1 MLVGVF
7 LRHFKIYKGARYI
20 PFGLDEL
27 ENFNLFIGQN
37 GAGKSSILESL
48 DCFFNN
54 SEFIVHFS
62 EKKSEAFV
70 APAFLIKKDE
80 LNKFDKQV
88 QRIIPII
95 SDLFFNLDQTKSSN
109 YNAYSGF
116 FEQRNNLLKYRD
128 THYFITYAFFPYP
141 ERDSNSIFFTFDNF
155 IKKGIRESQ
164 ILKDEKEQNKVL
176 TTLKNDLIKNY
187 SFQYIP
193 VETSLNDFLRLESKG
208 MQELMSENVKKRI
221 EKTLT
226 SKLQIKAD
234 STANTGRTVN
244 RSILDLLN
252 ADLEKFVGEVQETIK
267 QIDNDYSFAREYKSK
282 SNLTANHLTDIIIE
296 TFFDKRRLK
305 IDKKPIEHLSAGE
318 RKKALIDI
326 AYAFLTQERDTTQ
339 NIILAIDEPEASL
352 HISMCYGQFSRLHEL
367 AKNYNVQ
374 MLISTHWY
382 GALPILDKGNLYHI
396 HEKNHAVNINQYSFK
411 NYFQENGSHPD
422 DIHFKSFFD
431 LVSSI
436 VSSLRL
442 HNKSWLIVEGEEDKK
457 YILNYLDEDKKKDLI
472 VLPVGGC
479 GIVLNLYNYLYA
491 PLSQKSEIKEINGKV
506 VCLVDTDFNALPL
519 EDNFSSETKKK
530 DLVIRRLQIEGDEV
544 NLCRLENLNRSPT
557 EIEESLNAKTFYTAL
572 SRVIEIFGDDHIKL
586 IFSNFKFDD
595 SKKFSFIKGDN
606 SIIYPKREFE
616 LEGNPSNYKLEVFNF
631 VDKHKEVIC
640 NIYCELQSEKRPKW
654 IEDLEKML

>member
-54 SEFIVHFS
+54 NEFIVHFS
-62 EKKSEAFV
+62 EKKNEAFV
-70 APAFLIKKDE
+70 APTFLIKKED
-80 LNKFDKQV
+80 LNKFDRQV
-88 QRIIPII
+88 QKIIPVI
-95 SDLFFNLDQTKSSN
+95 SELLFDLDQSKSTN
-109 YNAYSGF
+109 YGSYNDF
-116 FEQRNNLLKYRD
+116 FKQRENFFKYRN
-128 THYFITYAFFPYP
+128 THYLITYAFFPYP
-141 ERDSNSIFFTFDNF
+141 EKDTNNLFLTFDSY
-155 IKKGIRESQ
+155 IKKGIKESQ
-164 ILKDEKEQNKVL
+164 LLKDDKEQNKVL
-176 TTLKNDLIKNY
+176 ATLKNDLIKNY

-221 EKTLT
+221 EQTLT
-226 SKLQIKAD
+226 SKLQIKAE
-234 STANTGRTVN
+234 RTVN
-244 RSILDLLN
+244 KSILDLLN
-252 ADLEKFVGEVQETIK
+252 SDLESFVGEVQQTIK
-267 QIDNDYSFAREYKSK
+267 QIDSDYSFAREYKSK

-305 IDKKPIEHLSAGE
+305 IDRKPIEHLSAGE

-367 AKNYNVQ
+367 AKKYNVQ

-382 GALPILDKGNLYHI
+382 GALPILDKGNLHHI
-396 HEKNHAVNINQYSFK
+396 HEIKSSVNISQYSFK

-457 YILNYLDEDKKKDLI
+457 YILNYLDEDKKNDLI

-491 PLSQKSEIKEINGKV
+491 PLSQKSEIKEINRKV

-530 DLVIRRLQIEGDEV
+530 DLIIRRLQIEGDTI

-557 EIEESLNAKTFYTAL
+557 EIEESLNAKTFYKAL
-572 SRVIEIFGDDHIKL
+572 SQAIESIGNDRIKL
-586 IFSNFKFDD
+586 VFSNFQFDET
-595 SKKFSFIKGDN
+595 KKFSFIKGDN

-616 LEGNPSNYKLEVFNF
+616 LEGNPSNYKLEIFNF
-631 VDKHKEVIC
+631 VDKNKELIC
-640 NIYCELQSEKRPKW
+640 NIYCELESETKPKW

>member
-20 PFGLDEL
+20 PFGLNEL

-48 DCFFNN
+48 DCFFNS

-70 APAFLIKKDE
+70 APCFLIKKED
-80 LNKFDKQV
+80 LNKFDKNV
-88 QRIIPII
+88 QKIIPII
-95 SDLFFNLDQTKSSN
+95 SELFFNVDQTKSVN
-109 YNAYSGF
+109 YNSYNNF
-116 FEQRNNLLKYRD
+116 FDQRDNFLKHRE
-128 THYFITYAFFPYP
+128 THYFITYAFFPFP
-141 ERDSNSIFFTFDNF
+141 ERDTNSIFFTFDSY
-155 IKKGIRESQ
+155 IKKGLKESQ
-164 ILKDEKEQNKVL
+164 ILKDERELNKVL
-176 TTLKNDLIKNY
+176 MTLKVDLLKNY

-208 MQELMSENVKKRI
+208 MQDLMSENIKKRI
-221 EKTLT
+221 EEMLN
-226 SKLQIKAD
+226 SKLQIK
-234 STANTGRTVN
+234 GERTVN
-244 RSILDLLN
+244 KSTLDLLN
-252 ADLEKFVGEVQETIK
+252 SNLEKFVEEVQETIK
-267 QIDNDYSFAREYKSK
+267 KIDRNYSFAREYKSK

-326 AYAFLTQERDTTQ
+326 AYAFLTQERDTSQ

-367 AKNYNVQ
+367 AKKFNVQ
-374 MLISTHWY
+374 MLVSTHWY
-382 GALPILDKGNLYHI
+382 GALPILDKGNLFHI
-396 HEKNHAVNINQYSFK
+396 HDKNNSVQINQYSFK

-442 HNKSWLIVEGEEDKK
+442 HRKHWLIVEGEEDKN
-457 YILNYLDEDKKKDLI
+457 YILNYISKDKAENLI

-479 GIVLNLYNYLYA
+479 AIILNLYNYLYA
-491 PLSQKSEIKEINGKV
+491 PLSQNNESKEINSKV
-506 VCLVDTDFNALPL
+506 FCLVDTDFQALKI
-519 EDNFSSETKKK
+519 DDSFRSQTKKNE
-530 DLVIRRLQIEGDEV
+530 LVIRRLQFNRDKIE
-544 NLCRLENLNRSPT
+544 LCKLENNNRSPT
-557 EIEESLNAKTFYTAL
+557 EIEECLNASTFYKAL
-572 SRVIEIFGDDHIKL
+572 SQAIDSVGDESIQK
-586 IFSNFKFDD
+586 IFSNFEFDEQ
-595 SKKFSFIKGDN
+595 KTYSFIQDDN
-606 SIIYPKREFE
+606 SIIYPKRDFD
-616 LEGNPSNYKLEVFNF
+616 LEGNPSNYKDLIFNF
-631 VDKHKEVIC
+631 VDKNKELIC
-640 NIYCELQSEKRPKW
+640 NLYCKQENETTPPWISELESF
-654 IEDLEKML
+654 L

>member
-20 PFGLDEL
+20 PFGLNEL

-54 SEFIVHFS
+54 GEFIVHFS

-70 APAFLIKKDE
+70 APSFLIKKDD
-80 LNKFDKQV
+80 LIKFEKSV
-88 QRIIPII
+88 QRIIPVI
-95 SDLFFNLDQTKSSN
+95 SDLFFNVDQSKSAN
-109 YNAYSGF
+109 YNSYSSF
-116 FEQRNNLLKYRD
+116 FEQRVSFEKYKN
-128 THYFITYAFFPYP
+128 THYFISYAYYPFP
-141 ERDSNSIFFTFDNF
+141 EKDTNSIFFTFDSY
-155 IKKGIRESQ
+155 IKKGVRDRE
-164 ILKDEKEQNKVL
+164 LVKDEKELNKIL
-176 TTLKNDLIKNY
+176 FNLKTDLLRIY
-187 SFQYIP
+187 SYQYIP

-208 MQELMSENVKKRI
+208 MQDLMSENIKKRI
-221 EKTLT
+221 EEMLN
-226 SKLQIKAD
+226 SKLQIK
-234 STANTGRTVN
+234 GERTVN
-244 RSILDLLN
+244 KSTLDLLN
-252 ADLEKFVGEVQETIK
+252 SNLENFVTEIQETIRK
-267 QIDNDYSFAREYKSK
+267 IDSDYSFAREYKSK

-367 AKNYNVQ
+367 AKKFNVQ
-374 MLISTHWY
+374 MLVSTHWY
-382 GALPILDKGNLYHI
+382 GALPILDKGNLFHI
-396 HEKNHAVNINQYSFK
+396 HDNKNAVEINQYSFK

-442 HNKSWLIVEGEEDKK
+442 HNKNWLIVEGEEDKN
-457 YILNYLDEDKKKDLI
+457 YIMNYISTEKANNLI

-479 GIVLNLYNYLYA
+479 AIILNLYNYLYA
-491 PLSQKSEIKEINGKV
+491 PLSQNNEIKEISAKV
-506 VCLVDTDFNALPL
+506 FCLVDTDFQALKID
-519 EDNFSSETKKK
+519 DNFSSQTKKK
-530 DLVIRRLQIEGDEV
+530 NLVIRRLQFNRDNIE
-544 NLCRLENLNRSPT
+544 LCKLENNNRSPT
-557 EIEESLNAKTFYTAL
+557 EIEECLNANTFYRAL
-572 SRVIEIFGDDHIKL
+572 SQAIISVGDDEIQNIFG
-586 IFSNFKFDD
+586 NFEFD
-595 SKKFSFIKGDN
+595 SEKKYSFIKGDY
-606 SIIYPKREFE
+606 SIIYPKKDFE
-616 LEGNPSNYKLEVFNF
+616 LDGNPSKYKDLIFNF
-631 VDKHKEVIC
+631 VDKNKELIC
-640 NIYCELQSEKRPKW
+640 NLYCAIENENRPKW
-654 IEDLEKML
+654 IDELESFL